1 MQNNFSRNTLYNI
14 GVSYK
19 KADVQTRSN
28 FSISPEDQILLLKE
42 AKEKG
47 IEGLFVLST
56 CNRTEITGLVEHP
69 FQLISLL
76 CNYSKGSVDEFVE
89 VSSINKGNDAISHL
103 FRLATGLESQIL
115 GDYEIVGQLKMSFK
129 QAKKLNTVNAY
140 LERLINLVLQ
150 ASKKV
155 KNKTHL
161 SSGTTSVSYA
171 AVQYIIDNVQN
182 YNSQK
187 VLVYGLGKMGKH
199 TCKNLTEYT
208 KNSNVTLIN
217 RTEEKAVEFVKNH
230 ANIETVKHSELIN
243 EINKSSILIVST
255 GSNSPTIT
263 LNHIQKNR
271 EILILDLSMPNN
283 VAGEVKELENV
294 TLVNVDDLSQVT
306 DKTLAKRKEE
316 IPKALT
322 IIEEYVSEFNN
333 WLSHR
338 KYTPAINALKQ
349 SLKSI
354 QNDEIDFHKR
364 KIKDFDVEQAEII
377 TSRFIQKIT
386 TQFAKHLK
394 DENTSVNQSVEVMKR
409 VFNVQIQ
416 EEIDAKD
423 Y

>member
-1 MQNNFSRNTLYNI
+1 MQNNFSRNTLYNV

-19 KADVQTRSN
+19 KADVHTRSH
-28 FSISPEDQILLLKE
+28 FSISPDNQILLLNE
-42 AKEKG
+42 AKDKG
-47 IEGLFVLST
+47 IQGLFVLST

-76 CNYSKGSVDEFVE
+76 CKYSKGSVDEFVE
-89 VSSINKGNDAISHL
+89 VSSIHKGNDAISHL
-103 FRLATGLESQIL
+103 FKLATGLESQIL

-129 QAKKLNTVNAY
+129 QAKELNTVNAY
-140 LERLINLVLQ
+140 LERLINLVLH

-171 AVQYIIDNVQN
+171 AVQYIIDNVQD

-187 VLVYGLGKMGKH
+187 VLVYGLGKMGKY

-208 KNSNVTLIN
+208 KNQNVTLIN
-217 RTEEKAVEFVKNH
+217 RTEEKAVEFVKNY
-230 ANIETVKHSELIN
+230 ANIETIKHSELIN
-243 EINKSSILIVST
+243 EIEKSSILIVST
-255 GSNSPTIT
+255 GADKPTVT
-263 LNHIQKNR
+263 LEHIKRDQKL
-271 EILILDLSMPNN
+271 LILDLSMPNN
-283 VAGEVKELENV
+283 VSDEVKELENV
-294 TLVNVDDLSQVT
+294 TLINVDELSQVT
-306 DKTLAKRKEE
+306 DKTLAKRKGEV
-316 IPKALT
+316 PKALT
-322 IIEEYVSEFNN
+322 IIEEYITEFQD
-333 WLSHR
+333 WLNHR
-338 KYTPAINALKQ
+338 KHTPAINALKQ

-409 VFNVQIQ
+409 VFNVQMQ